1 MAVADVVVSFLLLV
15 SIYGILALGLNIK
28 YGHTGLLDFGH
39 VGFYLIGAYTA
50 ALFVLG
56 PDTPDDFTV
65 YIIGLGNVPLLG
77 TWPIAI
83 LAGTLLAAVIGGLV
97 TLPTIRL
104 REDYLAITVL
114 GISVIFQRVI
124 QSETWLANGPDALR
138 GYSPPLQS
146 YFPVTGQSLVGAV
159 LFGVFVAVVWGLTTA
174 GFGWL
179 CRHRSTPLQT
189 RLYQF
194 TALGQTATPL
204 RGAVL
209 AALGVGAITT
219 VVVVLF
225 GIILPV
231 GLVVSIYTWTIAV
244 TAVRLHYSELS
255 RPALITAILVGS
267 GLLVSL
273 VPLAVIETVSIQIA
287 VTLSALSVLVLSY
300 YIAIQRSAVIA
311 ANRLSIIGVGSL
323 WFVSIWYFVLPLVDP
338 LTAGRLT
345 GALQTLFQNL
355 VWMLAFGGDVGVGY
369 VIIGLGE
376 LTVQLD
382 YPRIQLAGFIL
393 FLTGLF
399 YIVEQTVQTPF
410 GRVLRAI
417 RNDETVV
424 ESLGKNPFTYKL
436 QSMMIGSGLAG
447 FAGALWAMY
456 AQGLTFTTFAPRV
469 TFIILLIMFV
479 GGVGNNK
486 GMIFGAALFW
496 AFQQATT
503 QLAGFFP
510 PAIRVNIQ
518 AFRLV
523 IVGILF
529 LIVLYYLP
537 EGLLTRE
544 GSTTGE
550 QRTRRT
556 EGAE

>member
-39 VGFYLIGAYTA
+39 VGFYLVGAYTA

-56 PDTPDDFTV
+56 PDTPGDFTV
-65 YIIGLGNVPLLG
+65 YVIGLGNVPLLG

-179 CRHRSTPLQT
+179 CRHRSPPLQT

-194 TALGQTATPL
+194 AALGQTAAPL

-219 VVVVLF
+219 VIIILF

-231 GLVVSIYTWTIAV
+231 GLVVSIYTWTVAV

-537 EGLLTRE
+537 EGLLTQE